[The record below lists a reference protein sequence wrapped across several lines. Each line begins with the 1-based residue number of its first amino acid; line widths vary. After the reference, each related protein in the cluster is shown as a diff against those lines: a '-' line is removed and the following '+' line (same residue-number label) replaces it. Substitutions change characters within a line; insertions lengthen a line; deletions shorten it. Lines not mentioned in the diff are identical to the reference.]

1 MEIPEGYDHKATS
14 ESFNGAERVSVYY
27 NKVAAD
33 YLVVVG
39 GVLDEEQGW
48 YFNKAQLELIVHAGT
63 DVLDDAKV

>member
-1 MEIPEGYDHKATS
+1 
-14 ESFNGAERVSVYY
+14 VYY